1 MPPFRGIKPFA
12 LWAQT
17 LKVGAVFE
25 TKRDRTGPA
34 GRILQRVSQ
43 NTSGEDRPDLEDEET
58 QDGKAKRVSLRPL
71 LRLRPYLFRHRRM
84 VGAAALALIVSAGAT
99 LAVPLAMRRMID
111 LGFSGIEPDLVDVYF
126 ATLVGVGAVLAIS
139 SAARFYC
146 VNWLGER
153 VVADI
158 RTDVFAHLTGLSPA
172 FYEVSHSGE
181 VMSRLTADTTQVKA
195 AASTAISQAIR
206 NALLLIGA
214 VIMMIVTSPK
224 LSLAV
229 LIAIPVI
236 VLPLFAYGR
245 SVRARSRYAQDTLA
259 EASAYASE
267 NLSQVKVLQ
276 AFNNEQA
283 ATARFGAAI
292 TRAFEAANARATAR
306 AGLTAIA
313 IFLVFASVVGVL
325 WYGAQDVLSGA
336 MTVGTLGQFVLY
348 AVFAGAA
355 VGSLSEVWGEVA
367 QAAGA
372 AERLGEL
379 LTVQSEI
386 TSPAHPTDLPEPPR
400 GEVVLEG
407 VSFSY
412 PLRPETRALDAVSF
426 RVKPGER
433 VALVGPSGSGK
444 TTIFALL
451 LRFYDCD
458 EGEARVDGVP
468 VQRADLHA
476 LRSRFALVPQETA
489 LFADT
494 IAANIAYGAN
504 FNDAGASTEIDL
516 EAIKTAAKAAF
527 ADDFIMELPQ
537 GYDTRLGEGGITLSG
552 GQRQR
557 IAIAR
562 ALLRQSP
569 ILLLDEATSALDAKS
584 ETLVQKALDTVME
597 GRTTLVIAHRLA
609 TVVNADRILVFDEG
623 RLVEE
628 GTHQNLLARNG
639 VYARLAALQFAPDA
653 AE

>member
-1 MPPFRGIKPFA
+1 VVEEP
-12 LWAQT
+12 
-17 LKVGAVFE
+17 
-25 TKRDRTGPA
+25 
-34 GRILQRVSQ
+34 
-43 NTSGEDRPDLEDEET
+43 GEEE
-58 QDGKAKRVSLRPL
+58 KATKRVSLRPL
-71 LRLRPYLFRHRRM
+71 LQLRPYLLRYRGMLAVAFLAL
-84 VGAAALALIVSAGAT
+84 VLAAAAT

-111 LGFSGIEPDLVDVYF
+111 LGFSGIEPDLIDVYF
-126 ATLVGVGAVLAIS
+126 GTLLGVGVVLALA

-158 RTDVFAHLTGLSPA
+158 RSDVFKHLTGLSPA
-172 FYEVSHSGE
+172 FYEISHSGE

-206 NALLLIGA
+206 NVLLLVGA
-214 VIMMIVTSPK
+214 VIMMVVTSTK

-236 VLPLFAYGR
+236 VLPLVGYGR

-259 EASAYASE
+259 HASAYASE
-267 NLSQVKVLQ
+267 SLGQVKVLQ
-276 AFNNEQA
+276 AFNHEE
-283 ATARFGAAI
+283 ATTQRFSKAMD
-292 TRAFEAANARATAR
+292 RSFEAANARAKAR

-336 MTVGTLGQFVLY
+336 MTGGTLGQFVLY
-348 AVFAGAA
+348 AVFAAAA

-379 LTVQSEI
+379 LEVQSEI
-386 TSPAHPTDLPEPPR
+386 KPPANPLAMPEPPR
-400 GEVVLEG
+400 GEIAFDD
-407 VSFSY
+407 VSFTY
-412 PLRPETRALDAVSF
+412 PLRPEVRSLNDMSF
-426 RVKPGER
+426 HVKPGER
-433 VALVGPSGSGK
+433 IALVGPSGAGK

-451 LRFYDCD
+451 LRFYDPA
-458 EGEARVDGVP
+458 EGQVRVDGVS
-468 VQRADLHA
+468 VDQADLKE
-476 LRSRFALVPQETA
+476 LRARFAVVPQETA

-494 IAANIAYGAN
+494 VAANIAYGAEM
-504 FNDAGASTEIDL
+504 ASHEEI
-516 EAIKTAAKAAF
+516 EAAAKSAYAH
-527 ADDFIMELPQ
+527 DFIADLPR
-537 GYDTRLGEGGITLSG
+537 GYDTLLGEGGVMLSA

-562 ALLRQSP
+562 ALLRQAP
-569 ILLLDEATSALDAKS
+569 ILLLDEATSALDATS
-584 ETLVQKALDTVME
+584 ETLVQKALDTVMK
-597 GRTTLVIAHRLA
+597 GRTTIVIAHRLS
-609 TVVNADRILVFDEG
+609 TVVSADRILVLDQG

-628 GTHQNLLARNG
+628 GTHQTLMRQG
-639 VYARLAALQFAPDA
+639 GIYARLAELQFAPDA